1 MGSPAG
7 VRTPWWLGQA
17 VAVTGLDDE
26 VVVVD
31 DEVDEP
37 VFLADASRPAAGNA
51 WHSGSGLPMV

>member
-1 MGSPAG
+1 
-7 VRTPWWLGQA
+7 

-26 VVVVD
+26 VVFVD